1 MMAAH
6 ATFTMKGSPSAT
18 CAISMAAMA
27 AGADMAGAGLR
38 GGGLPSR
45 AVGGLS
51 LSLSLSIPRVAE
63 GERVAGRGKRAAAS
77 S

>member
-27 AGADMAGAGLR
+27 AGADMACAMA
-38 GGGLPSR
+38 
-45 AVGGLS
+45 AVMAT
-51 LSLSLSIPRVAE
+51 PATV
-63 GERVAGRGKRAAAS
+63 
-77 S
+77 